1 MLGLT
6 GLAGGAAV
14 AGCCANYGG
23 ICGHVLPGGTAW
35 GGWCPRDRHLHASDA
50 QHCEKSPDL
59 DPPTLASAI
68 TGPIATC
75 VFGLEMNAPPS
86 TPVWAPAACA
96 ASSACGRAGS
106 PPSEE
111 AIAKG
116 AAAMSPTGFDWL
128 GLILVA
134 IVLPA
139 ILAPLINMVCRR
151 LGWVK
156 DGDLKLD

>member
-1 MLGLT
+1 MLWL
-6 GLAGGAAV
+6 
-14 AGCCANYGG
+14 
-23 ICGHVLPGGTAW
+23 
-35 GGWCPRDRHLHASDA
+35 RDQAQDA
-50 QHCEKSPDL
+50 
-59 DPPTLASAI
+59 LASAI

-75 VFGLEMNAPPS
+75 VFQLEMNGAPINS
-86 TPVWAPAACA
+86 GMGTCGLCGLIGVWTGWV
-96 ASSACGRAGS
+96 S
-106 PPSEE
+106 PSEE
-111 AIAKG
+111 AAAKG

>member
-1 MLGLT
+1 MGR
-6 GLAGGAAV
+6 V
-14 AGCCANYGG
+14 
-23 ICGHVLPGGTAW
+23 ICLVMGY
-35 GGWCPRDRHLHASDA
+35 
-50 QHCEKSPDL
+50 
-59 DPPTLASAI
+59 
-68 TGPIATC
+68 
-75 VFGLEMNAPPS
+75 VFGLFQTGYLYGKMNHIDIRNYGS
-86 TPVWAPAACA
+86 
-96 ASSACGRAGS
+96 GNAGLTN
-106 PPSEE
+106 
-111 AIAKG
+111 AYRTMGAKKTLLVLLGDIAKG

>member
-1 MLGLT
+1 MLFRSLIGVWT
-6 GLAGGAAV
+6 GWV
-14 AGCCANYGG
+14 
-23 ICGHVLPGGTAW
+23 
-35 GGWCPRDRHLHASDA
+35 S
-50 QHCEKSPDL
+50 
-59 DPPTLASAI
+59 
-68 TGPIATC
+68 
-75 VFGLEMNAPPS
+75 
-86 TPVWAPAACA
+86 
-96 ASSACGRAGS
+96 
-106 PPSEE
+106 PSEE
-111 AIAKG
+111 AVAKG